1 LEFGNKEHNM
11 SETIHLHID
20 GQLIHTERD
29 FHNLVSPLL
38 DFGPYY
44 GNNLDALWDMLRG
57 GVEEDT
63 VLHWKNSDL
72 SRDRLGDKFNTI
84 VKLFAEAKN
93 SLLAI
98 RPGNVLTLLLE

>member
-1 LEFGNKEHNM
+1 MLEIK
-11 SETIHLHID
+11 HLYLD
-20 GQLIHTERD
+20 GQLIHNERD
-29 FHNLVSPLL
+29 FHNLVAPLL

-63 VLHWKNSDL
+63 VLHWKNSDV
-72 SRDRLGDKFNTI
+72 SRARLGDKFNTI
-84 VKLFAEAKN
+84 VRLFEEAKN